1 MTNIKDVRLAGY
13 FLEFLMADLEV
24 VSHKL
29 GTNKIACSCQKEFVS
44 RCEHINYLYAVL
56 EKVPERSFVEIL
68 KLKSNDPEFILTGTQ
83 YEYLR
88 GAVARAYNLANG
100 VFRASEIEMPGLVD
114 EQLIDRIISFG
125 VYKQIAP
132 KEFEYDWTSNSNAG
146 TAAVDPAEVEADRTA
161 FRLITNYWRGL
172 GVPVVTSD
180 GVELPVDGNI
190 VKSRKPI
197 ETKPEELKEPPKP
210 PSRFGDL
217 EI

>member
-29 GTNKIACSCQKEFVS
+29 GTNKIACSCQKDLGS
-44 RCEHINYLYAVL
+44 RCEHINYLYSVL

-88 GAVARAYNLANG
+88 GAVARAYNRANG
-100 VFRASEIEMPGLVD
+100 VVKYPDTNPRGPLGKTADTVITD
-114 EQLIDRIISFG
+114 EWTFTSDRNIS
-125 VYKQIAP
+125 
-132 KEFEYDWTSNSNAG
+132 
-146 TAAVDPAEVEADRTA
+146 TAAVDPAAADFDSTA
-161 FRLITNYWRGL
+161 FRLITRYWGI
-172 GVPVVTSD
+172 GYPSPVVTSD
-180 GVELPVDGNI
+180 RVELPVDGNI
-190 VKSRKPI
+190 VVSRKPI
-197 ETKPEELKEPPKP
+197 EPKPEEPKEPPKP